1 MTKGA
6 RSGDVGRHSKLT
18 PAVQDRIVS
27 AIQAGN
33 YLEVAAQYAGIDQS
47 TLHRW
52 IQKADDPNADP
63 RYDEFR
69 KAVENARA
77 AAEVRNVTL
86 IQQAANDGTWQAAAW
101 YLERTSWQRWGR
113 RTMVS
118 GEDGGP
124 VKVEV
129 SAKDSLRETLEAM
142 LARSESD
149 ADD

>member
-1 MTKGA
+1 MTI
-6 RSGDVGRHSKLT
+6 GRPTKLT
-18 PAVQDRIVS
+18 SEVQDRVVH
-27 AIQAGN
+27 AITAGN
-33 YLEVAAQYAGIDQS
+33 YIEIAAQYAGIS
-47 TLHRW
+47 KATLYDWMERGRN
-52 IQKADDPNADP
+52 DPGSAFSDFL
-63 RYDEFR
+63 D
-69 KAVENARA
+69 AVESARA
-77 AAEVRNVTL
+77 QAEVRNVAL
-86 IQQAANDGTWQAAAW
+86 IQQAANEGTWQASAW
-101 YLERTSWQRWGR
+101 FLERTAWQRWGR